1 MGLFCTF
8 NCSLGTSLPSG
19 DVLRISEYFD
29 VTDRVRLSL
38 LNSMTMIGFVL
49 GPLLWGP
56 LSEYV
61 GRKPVLLSSYTFYVT
76 FTLVCSS
83 SPTYGALL
91 GFRLLCG
98 VSAAAPT
105 TVISGLY
112 ADILDDPSQ
121 RGLAIALFMT
131 SNTSGALVAPTIS
144 GFASY
149 LSWRWPFW
157 VAGIIASPGIF
168 LLLLI
173 PETYAPV
180 LLHRTARGRQRNES
194 DEPTGENGDFG
205 SVFNIRKI
213 FLRPMTLMLSEPV
226 LILSSVYLATVY
238 AILYLMF
245 QAYPMIFEGKIRL
258 QVWPARV
265 C

>member
-1 MGLFCTF
+1 
-8 NCSLGTSLPSG
+8 
-19 DVLRISEYFD
+19 
-29 VTDRVRLSL
+29 
-38 LNSMTMIGFVL
+38 MIGFVL

-180 LLHRTARGRQRNES
+180 LLHRTARGDKETNRTNPLEKM
-194 DEPTGENGDFG
+194 
-205 SVFNIRKI
+205 V
-213 FLRPMTLMLSEPV
+213 
-226 LILSSVYLATVY
+226 ILGRSST
-238 AILYLMF
+238 
-245 QAYPMIFEGKIRL
+245 FEKYSSG
-258 QVWPARV
+258 Q
-265 C
+265 

>member
-1 MGLFCTF
+1 M
-8 NCSLGTSLPSG
+8 PSG

-29 VTDRVRLSL
+29 ATDRVRLSL

-61 GRKPVLLSSYTFYVT
+61 GRKPVLFSSYALYIM
-76 FTLVCSS
+76 FTLICST
-83 SPTYGALL
+83 SPTYDALL
-91 GFRLLCG
+91 DFRLFCG
-98 VSAAAPT
+98 VCATGPT

-112 ADILDDPSQ
+112 ADILDESSQ

-131 SNTSGALVAPTIS
+131 RNISGALAAPKIS

-168 LLLLI
+168 LLVLI
-173 PETYAPV
+173 PETYAPFI
-180 LLHRTARGRQRNES
+180 LHKMIRSRQTSES
-194 DEPTGENGDFG
+194 EEHVGESNDFQ
-205 SVFNIRKI
+205 SVFNVRKYS
-213 FLRPMTLMLSEPV
+213 TG
-226 LILSSVYLATVY
+226 
-238 AILYLMF
+238 
-245 QAYPMIFEGKIRL
+245 Q
-258 QVWPARV
+258 
-265 C
+265 